1 MLLMH
6 HMGYN
11 LTLRLP
17 NKACNP
23 EFGTT
28 CCEYVQIKKIR
39 VSDSLDN
46 YKREAFK
53 IFKQQGPGYQE
64 DIRGS

>member
-11 LTLRLP
+11 LALSLP

-28 CCEYVQIKKIR
+28 CRKYVQIEKRR

-46 YKREAFK
+46 YKREDFK
-53 IFKQQGPGYQE
+53 IFKQQGP
-64 DIRGS
+64 